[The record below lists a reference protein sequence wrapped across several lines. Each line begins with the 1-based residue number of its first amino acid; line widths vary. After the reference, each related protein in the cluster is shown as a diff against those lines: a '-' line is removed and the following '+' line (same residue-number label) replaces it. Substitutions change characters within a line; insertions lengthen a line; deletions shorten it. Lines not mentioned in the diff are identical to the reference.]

1 MFFWCIPCC
10 GLCKFKEVITFSN
23 PTAGVEPSPLNS
35 ILGVELDRGRVVT
48 NEHCQIPGY
57 DDVYVLGD
65 QACFMQNGKP
75 LPGLAP
81 VAMQQGKYAA
91 KAILSSI
98 KGKQAKPFHYL
109 DKGSMATIGRN
120 KAIVD
125 AFGLKF
131 SGVPA
136 WLTWLFVHI
145 MYLVGFKNR
154 LVVLFQW
161 AWSYLS
167 FKKGSRLIIDRE
179 WRTHTKKD
187 GAAKE
192 SPLQ

>member
-1 MFFWCIPCC
+1 MKTVFISV
-10 GLCKFKEVITFSN
+10 KNSKSSTVIWA
-23 PTAGVEPSPLNS
+23 AGVEPSPLNS
-35 ILGVELDRGRVVT
+35 ILGVELDKGRVVT

-57 DDVYVLGD
+57 EDVYVLGD
-65 QACFMQNGKP
+65 QACFMQNGKA

-125 AFGLKF
+125 TFGLKF

-145 MYLVGFKNR
+145 MYLVGFQK
-154 LVVLFQW
+154 
-161 AWSYLS
+161 
-167 FKKGSRLIIDRE
+167 
-179 WRTHTKKD
+179 
-187 GAAKE
+187 
-192 SPLQ
+192 